1 MFHSIRWRLVASY
14 VLLALLT
21 VSVVGLLSVE
31 IVRRYSRQQETA
43 ALRANAEAIAEQA
56 LPLILAG
63 APDQELQQL
72 AQAASFLGESRVR
85 ILDNQGQAIADSGV
99 PGAAEELI
107 LVLPGAR
114 RNSQGEGWLSF
125 HVWTS
130 QGNLTYPFDGLPLA
144 ERLSGDTLL
153 QRLRRYSGPWGG
165 RLAFS
170 GTYHSSEA
178 IPSGAEPIQTP
189 QPRST
194 NLVRQPVGDSGDP
207 VGYVEVSAGR
217 AFGTAALTA
226 ARRAFLLGGT
236 VATVL
241 AVLFGLVMSQRLTSP
256 LRQLGEAARRMG
268 AGDLSVRA
276 TDPGKDEIG
285 LLARQFNQMAGRLQ
299 ASFSALQAERD
310 ALRRFVA
317 DASHELRTP
326 ITALK
331 NFLTLLQ
338 GPAAQDQAAQLEFLA
353 ESQAQVDR
361 LEWITRNLLDLT
373 RLDAGLIELESVDH
387 DLGELIAAAV
397 SPFRALFD
405 EKGIQLQVSKPAE
418 PVVLRCDQ
426 LRLEM
431 ALANLLDNA
440 LKFTPQGGSVIIGA
454 GHAEK
459 TTRIWVAD
467 NGPGID
473 PQDLPHIFERFYR
486 GRGQTGDGSGLG
498 LAIVKSLVEAQGG
511 RVAVESEWGRGT
523 KLILE
528 WDK

>member
-31 IVRRYSRQQETA
+31 IIRRYSRQQETA

-63 APDQELQQL
+63 SPVQELQQL

-85 ILDNQGQAIADSGV
+85 ILDDQNQTIADSGI
-99 PGAAEELI
+99 PGTAEVLI

-114 RNSQGEGWLSF
+114 RTPQGEGWLSL

-130 QGNLTYPFDGLPLA
+130 QGSLTLPFDGLPLA
-144 ERLSGDTLL
+144 ERLPGDAIL

-170 GTYHSSEA
+170 DTYRSGEA
-178 IPSGAEPIQTP
+178 IPGGAEPEQTP

-194 NLVRQPVGDSGDP
+194 NLVRHPVGDPSDP
-207 VGYVEVSAGR
+207 VGYIEVSAGR
-217 AFGTAALTA
+217 AFGAAALTA

-236 VATVL
+236 GAVLL
-241 AVLFGLVMSQRLTSP
+241 AVLFGLMMSQRLTSP
-256 LRQLGEAARRMG
+256 LRQLGEVAGRMG

-276 TDPGKDEIG
+276 TDLGKDEIG
-285 LLARQFNQMAGRLQ
+285 LLARQFNQMAGQLQ

-338 GPAAQDQAAQLEFLA
+338 GPAAKDQEAQAEFLA

-361 LEWITRNLLDLT
+361 LEWITHNLLDLT
-373 RLDAGLIELESVDH
+373 RLDAGLIELDFAEH
-387 DLGELIAAAV
+387 DLGELITTAA
-397 SPFRALFD
+397 SPFRSQFE
-405 EKGIQLQVSKPAE
+405 EKGIHLQVYRPAE
-418 PVVLRCDQ
+418 PVVLRCD
-426 LRLEM
+426 LPRLEM
-431 ALANLLDNA
+431 ALVNLLDNA
-440 LKFTPQGGSVIIGA
+440 LKFTPQGGSVVIGA
-454 GHAEK
+454 ERVEGAV
-459 TTRIWVAD
+459 RIWVTD
-467 NGPGID
+467 SGPGID
-473 PQDLPHIFERFYR
+473 PQDLPYIFDRFYR

-511 RVAVESEWGRGT
+511 RVRVESRTGRGT
-523 KLILE
+523 KFTLE